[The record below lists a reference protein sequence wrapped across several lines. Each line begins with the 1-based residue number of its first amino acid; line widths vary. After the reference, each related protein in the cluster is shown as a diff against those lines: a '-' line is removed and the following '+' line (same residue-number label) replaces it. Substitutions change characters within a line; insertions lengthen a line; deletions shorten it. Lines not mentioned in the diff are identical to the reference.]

1 MLLAG
6 DSRVHAYIRPGAI
19 VKMIDEHHRAQAD
32 HSLRLWVLLQLELW
46 HREVVEAPLVEPS
59 EAVCDARRERPAMAA
74 GSSLD
79 GIRP

>member
-1 MLLAG
+1 
-6 DSRVHAYIRPGAI
+6 
-19 VKMIDEHHRAQAD
+19 MIDEHHRAQAD